1 MSTKAQI
8 ENSIAKKTAML
19 AGARSADERQRIEND
34 LKALRAALAEVD
46 R

>member
-1 MSTKAQI
+1 MTTKAQI
-8 ENSIAKKTAML
+8 QTSIAKRTAML
-19 AGARSADERQRIEND
+19 AVACSADERQRIEND

>member
-8 ENSIAKKTAML
+8 ETSIAKKTAEL
-19 AGARSADERQRIEND
+19 GVARSAEERTRIEND
-34 LKALRAALAEVD
+34 LKALRAALAEVY